1 MYDIG
6 SVTVVVT
13 VVAGVI
19 CLLVIC
25 KWEFP
30 TLLAGALFV

>member
-1 MYDIG
+1 MCDIG

-19 CLLVIC
+19 CLWAFC

-30 TLLAGALFV
+30 TLLDVALFV